1 MEMINNYNINETVA
15 FTGHRS
21 IDPSKVQKVKQ
32 ELRAKVKALYAQ
44 GVRYYL
50 SGMALGFDML
60 AAEEILSLKAE
71 LPSLKLIAVI
81 PFDGQ
86 CNRWNYRD
94 QGRYKRILAAA
105 DDSIILSDGFF
116 KGCYLKRNDF
126 MIDHSCRLIAY
137 YDGGYK
143 GGTFYTFKNAKA
155 KGKDIINLF

>member
-1 MEMINNYNINETVA
+1 MEMINKYNINETVA

-32 ELRAKVKALYAQ
+32 ELRAKVKALYAK

-71 LPSLKLIAVI
+71 LPSLKLIAII

-86 CNRWNYRD
+86 CNRWNYKD

-105 DDSIILSDGFF
+105 DDSIVLSDGFF

-126 MIDHSCRLIAY
+126 MIDHSCGLIAY

>member
-1 MEMINNYNINETVA
+1 MMEKYDITETMA
-15 FTGHRS
+15 FTGHRF
-21 IDPSKVQKVKQ
+21 IEPSKVEDIKA
-32 ELRAKVKALYAQ
+32 ELRTKVKALYLK
-44 GVRYYL
+44 GIRIYL

-60 AAEEILSLKAE
+60 AAEVILSLKAE

-81 PFDGQ
+81 PFCGQ
-86 CNRWNYRD
+86 SNRWNYRD
-94 QGRYKRILAAA
+94 QGRYKRILSEV
-105 DDSIILSDGFF
+105 DDSFILSEGFF

-126 MIDHSCRLIAY
+126 MIDHSCGLIAY

>member
-1 MEMINNYNINETVA
+1 MEMINKYNINETVA

-71 LPSLKLIAVI
+71 LPSLKLIAII

-86 CNRWNYRD
+86 CNRWNYKD

-105 DDSIILSDGFF
+105 DDSIVLSDGFF

-126 MIDHSCRLIAY
+126 MIDHSCGLIAY

>member
-1 MEMINNYNINETVA
+1 MMEKYDTNETVA
-15 FTGHRS
+15 FTGHRL
-21 IDPSKVQKVKQ
+21 IDPSKVQAVKQ
-32 ELRAKVKALYAQ
+32 ELRAKVKALYAK

-60 AAEEILSLKAE
+60 AAEEILSLKTE
-71 LPSLKLIAVI
+71 LPCLRLIAII

-86 CNRWNYRD
+86 SNRWNYKD
-94 QGRYKRILAAA
+94 QGRYKKILAEA
-105 DDSIILSDGFF
+105 DDYIVLSEGFF

-126 MIDHSCRLIAY
+126 MIDHSCGLIAY

-155 KGKDIINLF
+155 KGKEIINLF

>member
-1 MEMINNYNINETVA
+1 MMEKYDIKETMA
-15 FTGHRS
+15 FTGHRFVETS
-21 IDPSKVQKVKQ
+21 RVEDIKA
-32 ELRAKVKALYAQ
+32 ELRTKVKALY
-44 GVRYYL
+44 VRGIRIYL

-60 AAEEILSLKAE
+60 AAEVILSLKAE

-81 PFDGQ
+81 PFRGQ

-94 QGRYKRILAAA
+94 RARYEDILAEA
-105 DDSIILSDGFF
+105 DDSVVLSEGFF

-126 MIDHSCRLIAY
+126 MIDHSCGLIAY

-143 GGTFYTFKNAKA
+143 GGTFYTFRNARA